1 VILRAKFR
9 TKATA
14 GPAVAFI
21 RLGTYIRLFPRTGGS
36 SLSSRFQ
43 PERSSVD
50 HNDVVATPATPPAGT
65 PAPGSSDVEL
75 MMPLVYE
82 ELRRIA
88 RRQLRHEGVGHT
100 LNTTALV
107 HEAYLRLAAPSHL
120 DVSGRAEFLSIAAM
134 AMRRVLIDYARQRTA
149 QKRGGVQMRVELDDI
164 EVAADDRAEQLVA
177 LDEALTALAASNPRL
192 ARVVDCRFFGGMS
205 QEETAIALQ
214 LTPRTVRRDWTKARM
229 WLAVAMDAEPS

>member
-1 VILRAKFR
+1 LSAR
-9 TKATA
+9 TSSDDISI
-14 GPAVAFI
+14 GNEEN
-21 RLGTYIRLFPRTGGS
+21 GS
-36 SLSSRFQ
+36 PESS
-43 PERSSVD
+43 
-50 HNDVVATPATPPAGT
+50 PPKTEG
-65 PAPGSSDVEL
+65 SDVERML
-75 MMPLVYE
+75 PLVYE

-120 DVSGRAEFLSIAAM
+120 DIGGRAEFLSIAAM

-164 EVAADDRAEQLVA
+164 EVAADGRAEQLVA
-177 LDEALTALAASNPRL
+177 LDEALNALAVSNPRL

-205 QEETAIALQ
+205 QEETALALQ

-229 WLAVAMDAEPS
+229 WLAMAMDSEQA

>member
-1 VILRAKFR
+1 MRLR
-9 TKATA
+9 
-14 GPAVAFI
+14 
-21 RLGTYIRLFPRTGGS
+21 TYIRLSPRTGGK
-36 SLSSRFQ
+36 SLSSRSQ
-43 PERSSVD
+43 SEGSSVD
-50 HNDVVATPATPPAGT
+50 HDDDEETPATPATPATST
-65 PAPGSSDVEL
+65 PAPGSSDVER

-164 EVAADDRAEQLVA
+164 EVAADGRAEQLVA
-177 LDEALTALAASNPRL
+177 LDEALTALAVSNPRL

-229 WLAVAMDAEPS
+229 WLAVAMDAEKS

>member
-1 VILRAKFR
+1 MLLFAFFSWMGGKQVTSHSQPDEPGFDSDEEDAPSGNV
-9 TKATA
+9 TMPE
-14 GPAVAFI
+14 GGAV
-21 RLGTYIRLFPRTGGS
+21 
-36 SLSSRFQ
+36 
-43 PERSSVD
+43 EK
-50 HNDVVATPATPPAGT
+50 
-65 PAPGSSDVEL
+65 

-88 RRQLRHEGVGHT
+88 RRQLRHEGIGHT

-107 HEAYLRLAAPSHL
+107 HEAYLRLATPSHL

-205 QEETAIALQ
+205 QEETALALQ

-229 WLAVAMDAEPS
+229 WLAVAMEAEKP

>member
-1 VILRAKFR
+1 LTSRIR
-9 TKATA
+9 TDE
-14 GPAVAFI
+14 
-21 RLGTYIRLFPRTGGS
+21 
-36 SLSSRFQ
+36 LSVGQGEQS
-43 PERSSVD
+43 
-50 HNDVVATPATPPAGT
+50 TPATPVTPATDPAGE
-65 PAPGSSDVEL
+65 GSDVERML
-75 MMPLVYE
+75 PLVYE

-107 HEAYLRLAAPSHL
+107 HEAYLRLAAPAHL
-120 DVSGRAEFLSIAAM
+120 DIGGRAEFLSIAAM

-164 EVAADDRAEQLVA
+164 EVAADGRAEQLVA
-177 LDEALTALAASNPRL
+177 LDEALTALAESNPRL

-205 QEETAIALQ
+205 QEETALALQ

-229 WLAVAMDAEPS
+229 WLAVAMDVEHA

>member
-1 VILRAKFR
+1 M
-9 TKATA
+9 
-14 GPAVAFI
+14 VAFM
-21 RLGTYIRLFPRTGGS
+21 RLDPYIRLSPRTGGK
-36 SLSSRFQ
+36 SLSPRSQ
-43 PERSSVD
+43 PEGSSVD
-50 HNDVVATPATPPAGT
+50 HVFEDATPATPSTPTAMT
-65 PAPGSSDVEL
+65 PAPGSSDVER

-120 DVSGRAEFLSIAAM
+120 DISGRAEFLAIAAM

-205 QEETAIALQ
+205 QDETAMALQ

-229 WLAVAMDAEPS
+229 WLAVAMDAEES

>member
-1 VILRAKFR
+1 M
-9 TKATA
+9 
-14 GPAVAFI
+14 AVAFEVLYTI
-21 RLGTYIRLFPRTGGS
+21 FGSPNRTGAIPVSPRPQPFVPTSDREEEDPPITEPLAGGS
-36 SLSSRFQ
+36 
-43 PERSSVD
+43 
-50 HNDVVATPATPPAGT
+50 A
-65 PAPGSSDVEL
+65 VEH
-75 MMPLVYE
+75 MVPLVYE

-88 RRQLRHEGVGHT
+88 RRQLRNEAPGHT

-107 HEAYLRLAAPSHL
+107 HEAYLRLAAPAHL
-120 DVSGRAEFLSIAAM
+120 DVSGRAEFLAIAAM

-177 LDEALTALAASNPRL
+177 LDEALTALAQSNPRL

-205 QEETAIALQ
+205 QEETALALQ

-229 WLAVAMDAEPS
+229 WLAVAMGSEES

>member
-1 VILRAKFR
+1 LSLRSQSE
-9 TKATA
+9 
-14 GPAVAFI
+14 G
-21 RLGTYIRLFPRTGGS
+21 
-36 SLSSRFQ
+36 
-43 PERSSVD
+43 SSVD
-50 HNDVVATPATPPAGT
+50 HDDADDTPATPAETTSVPA
-65 PAPGSSDVEL
+65 SSDVES

-214 LTPRTVRRDWTKARM
+214 LTPRTVRRDWTKARL
-229 WLAVAMDAEPS
+229 WLAVAMDAEQS

>member
-1 VILRAKFR
+1 M
-9 TKATA
+9 
-14 GPAVAFI
+14 
-21 RLGTYIRLFPRTGGS
+21 
-36 SLSSRFQ
+36 SSRSRPEEADIDSDGGNAQ
-43 PERSSVD
+43 PHSVRPPDGGAVERMV
-50 HNDVVATPATPPAGT
+50 
-65 PAPGSSDVEL
+65 
-75 MMPLVYE
+75 PLVYE

-88 RRQLRHEGVGHT
+88 SRQLRHEGVGHT

-107 HEAYLRLAAPSHL
+107 HEAYLRLATPSRL

-149 QKRGGVQMRVELDDI
+149 QKRGGVQIRVELDDI
-164 EVAADDRAEQLVA
+164 EVAADDRAEQLLA
-177 LDEALTALAASNPRL
+177 LDEALTALAATNARL

-229 WLAVAMDAEPS
+229 WLAVAMDPEKA

>member
-1 VILRAKFR
+1 VI
-9 TKATA
+9 
-14 GPAVAFI
+14 
-21 RLGTYIRLFPRTGGS
+21 
-36 SLSSRFQ
+36 SRSQ
-43 PERSSVD
+43 PD
-50 HNDVVATPATPPAGT
+50 D
-65 PAPGSSDVEL
+65 SDVDSDEEDTPSGAVTMPEGGAVER
-75 MMPLVYE
+75 MMPVVYE

-177 LDEALTALAASNPRL
+177 LDEALTSLAASNPRL

-205 QEETAIALQ
+205 QEETALALQ

-229 WLAVAMDAEPS
+229 WLAVAMEAEKP

>member
-1 VILRAKFR
+1 M
-9 TKATA
+9 
-14 GPAVAFI
+14 
-21 RLGTYIRLFPRTGGS
+21 
-36 SLSSRFQ
+36 SSRISTDEISIGNGE
-43 PERSSVD
+43 ER
-50 HNDVVATPATPPAGT
+50 TPSTTPSESG
-65 PAPGSSDVEL
+65 GSDVERL
-75 MMPLVYE
+75 LPLVYE

-120 DVSGRAEFLSIAAM
+120 DISGRAEFLSIAAM

-164 EVAADDRAEQLVA
+164 EVAAEGRAEQLVA
-177 LDEALTALAASNPRL
+177 LDEALTGLAMSNPRL

-205 QEETAIALQ
+205 QEETALALQ

-229 WLAVAMDAEPS
+229 WLAMAMDSEQV

>member
-1 VILRAKFR
+1 L
-9 TKATA
+9 
-14 GPAVAFI
+14 GPQSKSDDI
-21 RLGTYIRLFPRTGGS
+21 SIGTEEDR
-36 SLSSRFQ
+36 
-43 PERSSVD
+43 
-50 HNDVVATPATPPAGT
+50 TPATTPPTSEG
-65 PAPGSSDVEL
+65 SDVERML
-75 MMPLVYE
+75 PLVYE

-120 DVSGRAEFLSIAAM
+120 DIGGRAEFLSIAAT

-164 EVAADDRAEQLVA
+164 EVAAEGRAEQLVA
-177 LDEALTALAASNPRL
+177 LDEALTALALSNPRL

-205 QEETAIALQ
+205 QEETALALQ

-229 WLAVAMDAEPS
+229 WLAVAMNSEHV

>member
-1 VILRAKFR
+1 MGATTR
-9 TKATA
+9 TDEISIGKEDE
-14 GPAVAFI
+14 
-21 RLGTYIRLFPRTGGS
+21 S
-36 SLSSRFQ
+36 
-43 PERSSVD
+43 
-50 HNDVVATPATPPAGT
+50 TPAMTPPKAEG
-65 PAPGSSDVEL
+65 SDVERML
-75 MMPLVYE
+75 PLVYE

-120 DVSGRAEFLSIAAM
+120 DIGGRAEFLSIAAM

-149 QKRGGVQMRVELDDI
+149 QKRGGVQVRVELDDI
-164 EVAADDRAEQLVA
+164 EVAADGRAEQLVA

-205 QEETAIALQ
+205 QEETALALQ

-229 WLAVAMDAEPS
+229 WLAMAMASEHE

>member
-1 VILRAKFR
+1 M
-9 TKATA
+9 
-14 GPAVAFI
+14 
-21 RLGTYIRLFPRTGGS
+21 S
-36 SLSSRFQ
+36 SLISTDELSIGHDK
-43 PERSSVD
+43 ERMPSPTRPQD
-50 HNDVVATPATPPAGT
+50 EG
-65 PAPGSSDVEL
+65 SDVERL
-75 MMPLVYE
+75 LPLVYE

-120 DVSGRAEFLSIAAM
+120 DISGRAEFLSIAAM

-164 EVAADDRAEQLVA
+164 EVAAEGRAEQLVA
-177 LDEALTALAASNPRL
+177 LDEALTALAVSNPRL

-205 QEETAIALQ
+205 QEETALALQ

-229 WLAVAMDAEPS
+229 WLAMAMDSEHA

>member
-1 VILRAKFR
+1 V
-9 TKATA
+9 
-14 GPAVAFI
+14 
-21 RLGTYIRLFPRTGGS
+21 
-36 SLSSRFQ
+36 SSRSKTD
-43 PERSSVD
+43 EISIG
-50 HNDVVATPATPPAGT
+50 NEEAATPATP
-65 PAPGSSDVEL
+65 APEAECSDVERML
-75 MMPLVYE
+75 PLVYE

-120 DVSGRAEFLSIAAM
+120 DIGGRAGFLSIAAM

-164 EVAADDRAEQLVA
+164 EVAADGRAEQLVA
-177 LDEALTALAASNPRL
+177 LDEALTALAVSNPRL

-205 QEETAIALQ
+205 QEETALALQ

-229 WLAVAMDAEPS
+229 WLAVAMNSEDV

>member
-1 VILRAKFR
+1 VI
-9 TKATA
+9 
-14 GPAVAFI
+14 
-21 RLGTYIRLFPRTGGS
+21 
-36 SLSSRFQ
+36 SRSQ
-43 PERSSVD
+43 PD
-50 HNDVVATPATPPAGT
+50 D
-65 PAPGSSDVEL
+65 SDVDSDDEDTPSGSVTMPEGGAVER
-75 MMPLVYE
+75 MMPVVYE

-177 LDEALTALAASNPRL
+177 LDEALTSLAASNPRL

-205 QEETAIALQ
+205 QEETALALQ

-229 WLAVAMDAEPS
+229 WLAVAMEAEKP

>member
-1 VILRAKFR
+1 VI
-9 TKATA
+9 
-14 GPAVAFI
+14 
-21 RLGTYIRLFPRTGGS
+21 PRSQSEGS
-36 SLSSRFQ
+36 GV
-43 PERSSVD
+43 ED
-50 HNDVVATPATPPAGT
+50 DAEHETPAAPAET
-65 PAPGSSDVEL
+65 TAAPGSSDVER

-120 DVSGRAEFLSIAAM
+120 DVGGRAEFLSIAAM

-205 QEETAIALQ
+205 QEETAMALQ
-214 LTPRTVRRDWTKARM
+214 LTPRTVRRDWTKARL
-229 WLAVAMDAEPS
+229 WLAVAMEAEQS

>member
-1 VILRAKFR
+1 MSLRTQLEEVGIVSDEQSAHAHDF
-9 TKATA
+9 TA
-14 GPAVAFI
+14 PQGGAV
-21 RLGTYIRLFPRTGGS
+21 
-36 SLSSRFQ
+36 
-43 PERSSVD
+43 ER
-50 HNDVVATPATPPAGT
+50 
-65 PAPGSSDVEL
+65 
-75 MMPLVYE
+75 MIPLVYE

-88 RRQLRHEGVGHT
+88 SRQLRHEGVGHT

-107 HEAYLRLAAPSHL
+107 HEAYLRLAAPSRL

-149 QKRGGVQMRVELDDI
+149 QKRGGVRVRVELDDI
-164 EVAADDRAEQLVA
+164 EIAADDRAEQLVA
-177 LDEALTALAASNPRL
+177 LDEALTELAARNARL

-229 WLAVAMDAEPS
+229 WLAVAMDPERA

>member
-1 VILRAKFR
+1 VISRSQPDDSDIESDEEE
-9 TKATA
+9 TPSGSVTMPE
-14 GPAVAFI
+14 GGAV
-21 RLGTYIRLFPRTGGS
+21 
-36 SLSSRFQ
+36 
-43 PERSSVD
+43 ER
-50 HNDVVATPATPPAGT
+50 
-65 PAPGSSDVEL
+65 
-75 MMPLVYE
+75 MMPVVYE

-164 EVAADDRAEQLVA
+164 EVAADDRAEQIVA
-177 LDEALTALAASNPRL
+177 LDEALTLLAASNPRL

-229 WLAVAMDAEPS
+229 WLAVAMEAEKP